1 MAWGKDRKQVP
12 QSDAERWH
20 PPSNLWNKIEGPSD
34 FFYRLWINRTFR
46 KLLPGVALFI
56 ILLSIPNPDG
66 LTWEG
71 QKALALFVF
80 IVYLWITETFPLPV
94 TAFMAGVGLLVMGV
108 YTGDGKTVDA
118 FAPYASDAVFMVLGS
133 LIMAQGLV
141 SSGGDK
147 LLASSLMNRFATS
160 TFRLLGGII
169 LMSALMSAVIPGHA
183 VAAFMLPVVY
193 SLIMATNIKDNRG
206 ETVAMIIAIAM
217 GCEVGSLATP
227 SGGARNAIAIGYL
240 QELPTYGQQ
249 ITYLD
254 WVIMALPLTLILI
267 PVAFLILLAA
277 FKVKNRPLEVE
288 PLPSDNNL
296 GLRPYLGIAILV
308 ATIVM
313 FLTLSDMFSLGT
325 VAMIGG
331 ILMFIFGL
339 LRWDVARG
347 ELRWGVI
354 FIYGAALTMGAAL
367 TNTGAAFW
375 LADKAMGGLG
385 LIGIFALLTLVV
397 VVASIFTNIMSD
409 AAAVALL
416 LPIVVPMAIIVGAD
430 DAQKTDYAFYTTMA
444 TALASGFAYITVF
457 GTPPNT
463 IVHASGKVTAKDFLK
478 AGLPM
483 WFASIVIMLILINT
497 YWRWLA

>member
-1 MAWGKDRKQVP
+1 MAWGKDRKHVP
-12 QSDAERWH
+12 LSGVDHRH
-20 PPSNLWNKIEGPSD
+20 HPSNLWNNIEGPSD
-34 FFYRLWINRTFR
+34 FLYRLWINRTFR
-46 KLLPGVALFI
+46 KLIPGVVLFI
-56 ILLSIPNPDG
+56 ILLALPNPDG
-66 LTWEG
+66 LSWEG

-147 LLASSLMNRFATS
+147 LLASGLMNRFATS
-160 TFRLLGGII
+160 TFGLLGGII
-169 LMSALMSAVIPGHA
+169 LISALMSAVIPGHA

-193 SLIMATNIKDNRG
+193 SLIIATNIKDSRG

-249 ITYLD
+249 ITYLE
-254 WVIMALPLTLILI
+254 WVVLALPLTLILI
-267 PVAFLILLAA
+267 PVAFLILLVA

-288 PLPSDNNL
+288 PLPTDDSM
-296 GLRPYLGIAILV
+296 GLRPYLGLMILV
-308 ATIVM
+308 ATIIM
-313 FLTLSDMFSLGT
+313 FLTLSDRLSLGT

-375 LADKAMGGLG
+375 LADKAIGGLG
-385 LIGIFALLTLVV
+385 LIGIFLLLTLVV

-416 LPIVVPMAIIVGAD
+416 LPVVVPMAIIVGAD
-430 DAQKTDYAFYTTMA
+430 DAQKTEYAFYTTMA

-483 WFASIVIMLILINT
+483 WFASIVIMLVMVNT
-497 YWRWLA
+497 YWRWLG